1 MKEGKIALRKDIELT
16 TASLILLVAIGAEIL
31 FQSFVLLLGLSES
44 ARNWTIVVG
53 NQLVFFVV
61 CLVATRVCGSD
72 LAALTGVKRPPKA
85 FFFPLF
91 LLTAALCVFAFAPLA
106 GLLSQGLKAL
116 GYAYTP
122 QYFVPYENAGLF
134 VLALLALTF
143 LPMLGEEVMMRGVL
157 LSGAKKKSP
166 IFAVLFTAT
175 VFALFHGNLVQL
187 VHQFLLGAVI
197 GYLVFLTGSIYAGA
211 VIHGANNAC
220 ALLIDYL
227 YLHNKIGTRAYGYF
241 TADFSSGLEGGV
253 FAAVLVGSWV
263 ILALLLFLF
272 KRMSD
277 ASELSQVKEKNE
289 ESAFAP
295 SPEGEGREEA
305 PVPEKK
311 PAWIPPALLVG
322 TLLLLL
328 VANVVSEVMQK

>member
-1 MKEGKIALRKDIELT
+1 MKQGKTILRNDIELT
-16 TASLILLVAIGAEIL
+16 TASLILLIAIGAEIL
-31 FQSFVLLLGLSES
+31 FQSFVLLLGLSETV
-44 ARNWTIVVG
+44 RNWTIVIG

-61 CLVATRVCGSD
+61 CFVSTRAFGSN
-72 LAALTGVKRPPKA
+72 LAELTGVKRPPKA
-85 FFFPLF
+85 YFFPLF
-91 LLTAALCVFAFAPLA
+91 LLAAVLCVFAFAPLA
-106 GLLSQGLKAL
+106 GLFSQGLKAL
-116 GYAYTP
+116 GYDYTP
-122 QYFVPYENAGLF
+122 QYFVPYDNAGLF

-166 IFAVLFTAT
+166 FFAVFFSAA

-187 VHQFLLGAVI
+187 VHQFCLGAVI

-241 TADFSSGLEGGV
+241 TADFSSGLKGGV
-253 FAAVLVGSWV
+253 FAAVLIASWAL
-263 ILALLLFLF
+263 IALLLFFL
-272 KRMSD
+272 KRLSD
-277 ASELSQVKEKNE
+277 EAGLSQRESTGE
-289 ESAFAP
+289 TESAP
-295 SPEGEGREEA
+295 SAEGEENKPAA
-305 PVPEKK
+305 PLGKK
-311 PAWIPPALLVG
+311 GAWIPPALLVG

-328 VANVVSEVMQK
+328 LANVVPEVMQK